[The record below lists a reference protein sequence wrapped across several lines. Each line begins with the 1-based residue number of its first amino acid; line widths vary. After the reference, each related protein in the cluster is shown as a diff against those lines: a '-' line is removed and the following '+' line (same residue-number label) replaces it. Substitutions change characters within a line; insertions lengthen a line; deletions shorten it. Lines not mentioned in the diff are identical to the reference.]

1 MKKKTSQILE
11 KAHRAITEYNG
22 IDIPKYKKSEAQ
34 RKANKILKRLKKA
47 DPKIYNIVKK
57 DR

>member
-1 MKKKTSQILE
+1 MKKTTSQIQE
-11 KAHRAITEYNG
+11 KAHKTITEDNG
-22 IDIPKYKKSEAQ
+22 TDIPKYKKSAAQ
-34 RKANKILKRLKKA
+34 IKANKILKRLKKT